1 MTTKIISAF
10 PGTGKS
16 YFASISEGE
25 NVVDLDSGDYTLGY
39 TADGKIRNP
48 DFPNNY
54 LLAIKEH
61 IGKADVLF
69 VGCQPE
75 TIAALRKEGIL
86 FTIAYPERGLKDEY
100 INRFR
105 KRANS
110 ELFINLLS
118 NNWDLFLDFLEG
130 QKDCEHIVLGSKQY
144 ISNALEN
151 PARLAFD
158 T

>member
-1 MTTKIISAF
+1 MITKIISAF

-16 YFASISEGE
+16 YFASISERKKI
-25 NVVDLDSGDYTLGY
+25 VDLDSGDYTLGY
-39 TADGKIRNP
+39 MADGKIRNP

-54 LLAIKEH
+54 LLAIKEQ
-61 IGKADVLF
+61 IGKADILF

-75 TIAALRKEGIL
+75 TIAALRKEGIP
-86 FTIAYPERGLKDEY
+86 FTLAYPARELKGEY
-100 INRFR
+100 INRFK

-118 NNWDLFLDFLEG
+118 KNWDLFLDFLES
-130 QKDCEHIVLGSKQY
+130 QKDCERIVLGRKQY
-144 ISNALEN
+144 ISDALES
-151 PARLAFD
+151 PARLASD

>member
-1 MTTKIISAF
+1 MTTRVISAF

-16 YFASISEGE
+16 YLASIS
-25 NVVDLDSGDYTLGY
+25 NRNKVVDLDSGDYTLGY

-54 LLAIKEH
+54 LLAVKKQ
-61 IGKADVLF
+61 IGKADMLF

-75 TIAALRKEGIL
+75 TIAALRKEGIP
-86 FTIAYPERGLKDEY
+86 FTLAHPERGLKDEY
-100 INRFR
+100 VNRFR

-118 NNWDLFLDFLEG
+118 KNWDLFLDFLES
-130 QKDCEHIVLGSKQY
+130 QKDCEHIVLGSNQY
-144 ISNALEN
+144 ISDVLER
-151 PARLAFD
+151 PAQLTFD